1 MTDSLERLID
11 EEESKVILALVNRV
25 HSLKQEDDSCSNLNI
40 LTDTVISPVYSSEQS
55 SQREW
60 SHEDAFPWY
69 EGDRKN
75 GVPDGQ
81 GKEYRDV
88 NGKRVLLFQGTFKNG
103 KKVKGNKFLNN
114 GLFYTCEYRDER
126 PFASGWD
133 ESTKKRIDKLIASK
147 PDSQARDMTGTSFVE
162 LYHQNEDSRPIHV
175 FTGYVTQQW
184 KCVLGMVYTDDDE
197 NNPLYEGFFDAEGK
211 YDGYGTYFD
220 HLHSFT
226 GSFSHGVPKSGQL
239 FTNSTLVYAGEVDEE
254 YKMEG
259 SGVLYYPVRNNSGAK
274 YVKYEGA
281 FKSGVFCG
289 FGKLFAKGVTERG
302 ELEYCGY
309 FKDGMFDGKGIMV
322 AKDKLVMCW
331 NPRVTLAGLVECSRE
346 EFDRIPS
353 VGEWADGKPK
363 KGYKFLTNGEPCSVV
378 VENGV
383 VEIENYVNE
392 KGEAISG
399 YGVEATDENGDN
411 VLDLGFMKVVWNGNV
426 SVKSV
431 KRENG
436 EEVTVEKRFR
446 MSNGRQEG
454 EVSFRVNGVLVFKGC
469 CVECVPNGEGTM
481 TGQNGESVKGEWRKG
496 ELVKGTIRV
505 YRNGQWRT
513 YTMDSMTAPFQY
525 LGGFAQPISGK
536 GNMTVGTRTSSGTF
550 ENGEMVMGAE
560 YIESTKQGVKWGVR
574 YVFVVNGEKATL
586 RYSVLDNDEKVYDSL
601 MYGSCSIVSKGNGI
615 VEVAFE
621 KEGKKVTKAYQ
632 CSQQQLKQVFSEES
646 ITMNKRFRDVPMV
659 EENAGRMHRDR
670 HEGVGGNREKTRN
683 SNHVTQIDESDGK
696 RTYQF
701 AKDGNMVI
709 RSTRGNVLYKGG
721 VQRNEKSWWTENTRN
736 TYKNWLYVP
745 NGNGEEYDESRI
757 LVYRGGYFRGYRYG
771 RGEEFEKGT
780 KVYEG
785 EFDNDCRHGNGTEF
799 CGKYQLK
806 GTWKNGKKSGV
817 FRMTNKNGFVFEST
831 FVNDE
836 NGNEWRVYD
845 QKTLLYKGSLK
856 NFLPEKGEFYV
867 LLDGNK
873 YSVSTDSLKESIVPI
888 GDVKVAYYIGS
899 VSVQRDFCVSLN
911 NGALGI
917 HGRMYGGDF
926 HTINEITDCI
936 VEENGKKVFLGI
948 VRNLQYYAGFRYI
961 NDYVEEGLF
970 EKGYLRHGY
979 REDKD
984 GHILRRVGNPS
995 VYETAYKR
1003 EGMTF
1008 RNKRATIKF

>member
-184 KCVLGMVYTDDDE
+184 KYVLGTLYTDDEE

-586 RYSVLDNDEKVYDSL
+586 RYSVRDNDEKVYDSL
-601 MYGSCSIVSKGNGI
+601 VYGSCSIVSKGNGI

-621 KEGKKVTKAYQ
+621 KEGKKVTKAYL
-632 CSQQQLKQVFSEES
+632 CTPQQLEQVFSEES

-670 HEGVGGNREKTRN
+670 HEGVGCSREETRN
-683 SNHVTQIDESDGK
+683 SNRVTQIDESDGK

-745 NGNGEEYDESRI
+745 NGSGEEYDESRI

>member
-1 MTDSLERLID
+1 
-11 EEESKVILALVNRV
+11 
-25 HSLKQEDDSCSNLNI
+25 
-40 LTDTVISPVYSSEQS
+40 
-55 SQREW
+55 
-60 SHEDAFPWY
+60 
-69 EGDRKN
+69 
-75 GVPDGQ
+75 
-81 GKEYRDV
+81 
-88 NGKRVLLFQGTFKNG
+88 
-103 KKVKGNKFLNN
+103 
-114 GLFYTCEYRDER
+114 
-126 PFASGWD
+126 
-133 ESTKKRIDKLIASK
+133 
-147 PDSQARDMTGTSFVE
+147 
-162 LYHQNEDSRPIHV
+162 
-175 FTGYVTQQW
+175 
-184 KCVLGMVYTDDDE
+184 
-197 NNPLYEGFFDAEGK
+197 
-211 YDGYGTYFD
+211 
-220 HLHSFT
+220 
-226 GSFSHGVPKSGQL
+226 
-239 FTNSTLVYAGEVDEE
+239 
-254 YKMEG
+254 
-259 SGVLYYPVRNNSGAK
+259 
-274 YVKYEGA
+274 
-281 FKSGVFCG
+281 
-289 FGKLFAKGVTERG
+289 
-302 ELEYCGY
+302 
-309 FKDGMFDGKGIMV
+309 
-322 AKDKLVMCW
+322 
-331 NPRVTLAGLVECSRE
+331 
-346 EFDRIPS
+346 
-353 VGEWADGKPK
+353 
-363 KGYKFLTNGEPCSVV
+363 
-378 VENGV
+378 
-383 VEIENYVNE
+383 
-392 KGEAISG
+392 
-399 YGVEATDENGDN
+399 
-411 VLDLGFMKVVWNGNV
+411 
-426 SVKSV
+426 
-431 KRENG
+431 
-436 EEVTVEKRFR
+436 
-446 MSNGRQEG
+446 
-454 EVSFRVNGVLVFKGC
+454 
-469 CVECVPNGEGTM
+469 
-481 TGQNGESVKGEWRKG
+481 
-496 ELVKGTIRV
+496 
-505 YRNGQWRT
+505 
-513 YTMDSMTAPFQY
+513 
-525 LGGFAQPISGK
+525 
-536 GNMTVGTRTSSGTF
+536 
-550 ENGEMVMGAE
+550 
-560 YIESTKQGVKWGVR
+560 
-574 YVFVVNGEKATL
+574 
-586 RYSVLDNDEKVYDSL
+586 
-601 MYGSCSIVSKGNGI
+601 
-615 VEVAFE
+615 
-621 KEGKKVTKAYQ
+621 
-632 CSQQQLKQVFSEES
+632 
-646 ITMNKRFRDVPMV
+646 MNKRFRDVPMV

>member
-1 MTDSLERLID
+1 MDSLERLID
-11 EEESKVILALVNRV
+11 EEESKVILTLVNRV

-88 NGKRVLLFQGTFKNG
+88 NGKRVVLFQGTFKDG

-197 NNPLYEGFFDAEGK
+197 NSPLYEGFFDAEGK

-289 FGKLFAKGVTERG
+289 FGKLFAKGVTERS

-322 AKDKLVMCW
+322 AKDKLVMCL
-331 NPRVTLAGLVECSRE
+331 NPQVTLAGLVECSRE

-536 GNMTVGTRTSSGTF
+536 GNMTVGTRASSGTF

>member
-1 MTDSLERLID
+1 MDSLERLID

-25 HSLKQEDDSCSNLNI
+25 HSLKQDDDSCSNLNI
-40 LTDTVISPVYSSEQS
+40 LADTVISPVYSSEQS

-88 NGKRVLLFQGTFKNG
+88 NGKRVLLFQGTFKDG
-103 KKVKGNKFLNN
+103 KKVKGNKFLDT

-162 LYHQNEDSRPIHV
+162 LYHQNEDFRPIHV
-175 FTGYVTQQW
+175 FTGYVTQEW
-184 KCVLGMVYTDDDE
+184 KCVLGMLYTDDEE
-197 NNPLYEGFFDAEGK
+197 NNPLYEGFFDAEVK
-211 YDGYGTYFD
+211 YDGYGTFYLD
-220 HLHSFT
+220 RLYYFT
-226 GSFSHGVPKSGQL
+226 GTFAHGVPKSGQL
-239 FTNSTLVYAGEVDEE
+239 FMSSTLIYAGEVDEE
-254 YKMEG
+254 YQMEG

-274 YVKYEGA
+274 YVQYEGA
-281 FKSGVFCG
+281 FENGVFCG

-309 FKDGMFDGKGIMV
+309 FKDDMFDGKGIRV
-322 AKDKLVMCW
+322 VKDKLVMCW
-331 NPRVTLAGLVECSRE
+331 NPRVTLAGLVSCSRE
-346 EFDRIPS
+346 EFDQIQS
-353 VGEWADGKPK
+353 VGEWVDGKPK
-363 KGYKFLTNGEPCSVV
+363 EGYKFLTNGEPCSVV

-392 KGEAISG
+392 KGETISG
-399 YGVEATDENGDN
+399 DGVEATDGNGEN

-431 KRENG
+431 KRVNG

-454 EVSFRVNGVLVFKGC
+454 EVSFRVNGVEVFKGN
-469 CVECVPNGEGTM
+469 CVDGVPNGEGTM
-481 TGQNGESVKGEWRKG
+481 TGQNGESAKGEWRNG
-496 ELVKGTIRV
+496 ELVNGTIRV

-536 GNMTVGTRTSSGTF
+536 GNMTVGKRAYSGTF
-550 ENGEMVMGAE
+550 ENGEMVMGHE
-560 YIESTKQGVKWGVR
+560 YIESTKQGMKWNVR
-574 YVFVVNGEKATL
+574 YVFAVNGEKATL
-586 RYSVLDNDEKVYDSL
+586 RYSVLDNEEKVYDSL
-601 MYGSCSIVSKGNGI
+601 VYDSCSIVSKGNGI
-615 VEVAFE
+615 VELSFDN
-621 KEGKKVTKAYQ
+621 EGEKVTMTYQ
-632 CSQQQLKQVFSEES
+632 CSPQQLKQVFSKES

-683 SNHVTQIDESDGK
+683 SNCVTQIDESDGK

>member
-88 NGKRVLLFQGTFKNG
+88 NGKRVVLFQGTFKDG

-197 NNPLYEGFFDAEGK
+197 NSPLYEGFFDAEGK

-254 YKMEG
+254 YQMEG
-259 SGVLYYPVRNNSGAK
+259 SGVLYYPVRNKSGAK

-281 FKSGVFCG
+281 FKGGVFCG

-346 EFDRIPS
+346 EFDRIQS

-454 EVSFRVNGVLVFKGC
+454 EVSFRVNGVEVFKGN
-469 CVECVPNGEGTM
+469 CVDGVPNGEGTM
-481 TGQNGESVKGEWRKG
+481 TGQNGENAKGKWRNG

-536 GNMTVGTRTSSGTF
+536 GNMKAGTRAYSGTF
-550 ENGEMVMGAE
+550 ENGEMVIGAE
-560 YIESTKQGVKWGVR
+560 YIESTKQGVKWDVR

-601 MYGSCSIVSKGNGI
+601 MYGSCSIVNKGNGI

-632 CSQQQLKQVFSEES
+632 CTPQQLERVFSKES

-659 EENAGRMHRDR
+659 EENTGRMHRDR
-670 HEGVGGNREKTRN
+670 HEGVGCSREKTRN
-683 SNHVTQIDESDGK
+683 SNRVTQIDESDGK

-899 VSVQRDFCVSLN
+899 VSLQRDFCVSLN